1 MSNRVRVG
9 AVQAEPKWLN
19 RIAGVEQVI
28 GYIETAGDRG
38 VDLLAFPETFL
49 PGFPWWMW
57 LKSVDWG
64 EEFASRYLA
73 NSLAADGLELQAIA
87 SAANRKGVTVSL
99 GFAERAERE
108 VFMSQALIEPDG
120 TITIVRKG
128 DPTGL
133 ERTVFARSAGGTL
146 VRDTLCGRVG
156 VLGGSDHWRS
166 EISARTRSAGEQIHI
181 AAWSGFA
188 HCEGDELFGPELN
201 TSTCVRYAMD
211 AAAYVVA
218 PVAVVPVTGWEVV
231 DSRIPDRRLLRGGGG
246 VSRILGPNGLE
257 MAAPLAEGTEGLLV
271 ADLDL
276 SRTSRLTQLRRVGST
291 LHAEPSNSRSA
302 RAV

>member
-9 AVQAEPKWLN
+9 AVQAEPQWLN

-57 LKSVDWG
+57 LNSVDWG
-64 EEFASRYLA
+64 EDFAARYLA
-73 NSLAADGLELQAIA
+73 NSLAADGLELQAVA

-99 GFAERAERE
+99 GFAERAGRE
-108 VFMSQALIEPDG
+108 VFMSQALIETDG
-120 TITIVRKG
+120 TITIVRKS

-133 ERTVFARSAGGTL
+133 ERTVFARGEGGVL
-146 VRDTLCGRVG
+146 VRDTGCGRVG
-156 VLGGSDHWRS
+156 VLGGADHCRP
-166 EISARTRSAGEQIHI
+166 ETSARTRAAGEQIHV

-188 HCEGDELFGPELN
+188 LCQGESRGFGPETN
-201 TSTCVRYAMD
+201 TSSCVRYALD

-218 PVAVVPVTGWEVV
+218 PVAVVPVAGWEVV
-231 DSRIPDRRLLRGGGG
+231 DARTPERRLLRGGGG
-246 VSRILGPNGLE
+246 VSRILGPDGLE
-257 MAAPLAEGTEGLLV
+257 LAAPLAEGTEGLLV

-276 SRTSRLTQLRRVGST
+276 SRVPRRASGS
-291 LHAEPSNSRSA
+291 AA
-302 RAV
+302 RAESSKARFA